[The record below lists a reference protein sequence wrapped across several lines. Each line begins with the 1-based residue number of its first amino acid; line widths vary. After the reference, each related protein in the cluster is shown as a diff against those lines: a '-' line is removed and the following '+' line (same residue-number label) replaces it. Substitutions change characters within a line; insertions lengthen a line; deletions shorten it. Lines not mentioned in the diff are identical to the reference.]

1 MTDKFI
7 GFNNVHRGDVWK
19 TSIGSGRL
27 VVVVTPHTAWANAF
41 MIDLHGDF
49 EHHYVTE
56 YGTLNACKLT
66 DIGYSRMEHKVG
78 EISEET
84 MHEILSIFFERVFGL
99 QVSENDADGEIDAKH
114 TDFKEEYYKVL
125 ADIAKYRRILADI
138 NSKLSSITSGAM
150 EDSYDTEPDDDDGI
164 DDLEESDDKID
175 YSEGIDKTDEFY
187 SLIDAPTRQ
196 LKTRVRKVLEIYDD
210 NIKRKGAEAF
220 NDISILRIKGRP
232 LSGPKTVKVIQDA
245 INKYERRK

>member
-7 GFNNVHRGDVWK
+7 GFNDVHRGDVWK
-19 TSIGSGRL
+19 TSIASGRL

-66 DIGYSRMEHKVG
+66 DIGYGRMEQKVG
-78 EISEET
+78 EIPEKK
-84 MHEILSIFFERVFGL
+84 MHEILSIFLERVFGL
-99 QVSENDADGEIDAKH
+99 YVIENDADGEIDAKH
-114 TDFKEEYYKVL
+114 TDFEEKYRKVL
-125 ADIAKYRRILADI
+125 ADNVKYRRILDDI
-138 NSKLSSITSGAM
+138 KSKLSSITSEA
-150 EDSYDTEPDDDDGI
+150 DDDDDLEDDDDM
-164 DDLEESDDKID
+164 DDLEEADN
-175 YSEGIDKTDEFY
+175 EIDKTDEFY

>member
-1 MTDKFI
+1 MTGKFI
-7 GFNNVHRGDVWK
+7 GFNDVHRGDVWK
-19 TSIGSGRL
+19 TSIASGRL

-84 MHEILSIFFERVFGL
+84 MHEILSIFFERVL
-99 QVSENDADGEIDAKH
+99 KPHITKNDADGEIDEKH
-114 TDFKEEYYKVL
+114 EDFKEKYYKVL
-125 ADIAKYRRILADI
+125 ADKAKYRNTLADI
-138 NSKLSSITSGAM
+138 KSKLNSITSQLENHRVRTSGAV
-150 EDSYDTEPDDDDGI
+150 DD
-164 DDLEESDDKID
+164 E
-175 YSEGIDKTDEFY
+175 IDKTDEFY

-220 NDISILRIKGRP
+220 NDISILRIKGQP
-232 LSGPKTVKVIQDA
+232 LSGPKTVQVIQDA
-245 INKYERRK
+245 INRYERRN

>member
-7 GFNNVHRGDVWK
+7 GFNDVHRGDVWK
-19 TSIGSGRL
+19 TSIASGRL
-27 VVVVTPHTAWANAF
+27 VVIVTPHTAWANAF

-66 DIGYSRMEHKVG
+66 DIGYGRMEQKVG
-78 EISEET
+78 EIPEEK
-84 MHEILSIFFERVFGL
+84 MHEILSIFLERVFGL
-99 QVSENDADGEIDAKH
+99 YVIENDADGEIDAKH
-114 TDFKEEYYKVL
+114 TDFEEKYRKVL
-125 ADIAKYRRILADI
+125 ADNAKYRRILDDI
-138 NSKLSSITSGAM
+138 KSKLSSITSEAM
-150 EDSYDTEPDDDDGI
+150 KDGYDPELVEDDGNDNDRI
-164 DDLEESDDKID
+164 GDLEEADN
-175 YSEGIDKTDEFY
+175 EIDKTDEFY

-220 NDISILRIKGRP
+220 NDISILRIKGQP

-245 INKYERRK
+245 INKYERRS

>member
-7 GFNNVHRGDVWK
+7 GFNDVHRGDVWK
-19 TSIGSGRL
+19 TSIASGRL

-66 DIGYSRMEHKVG
+66 DIGYRRMEHKVG
-78 EISEET
+78 EISEKT

-99 QVSENDADGEIDAKH
+99 KVSENDADGEIDAKH

-138 NSKLSSITSGAM
+138 NSKLSSITSEA
-150 EDSYDTEPDDDDGI
+150 DDDDDLEDDDDM
-164 DDLEESDDKID
+164 DDLEEADN
-175 YSEGIDKTDEFY
+175 EIDKTDEFY

>member
-7 GFNNVHRGDVWK
+7 GFNDVHRGDVWK
-19 TSIGSGRL
+19 TSIASGRL
-27 VVVVTPHTAWANAF
+27 VVIVTPHTAWANAF

-66 DIGYSRMEHKVG
+66 DIGYGRMEQKVG
-78 EISEET
+78 EIPKEK
-84 MHEILSIFFERVFGL
+84 MHEILSIFLERVFGL
-99 QVSENDADGEIDAKH
+99 YVIENDADGEIDAKH
-114 TDFKEEYYKVL
+114 TDFEEKYRKVL
-125 ADIAKYRRILADI
+125 ADNVKYRRILDDI
-138 NSKLSSITSGAM
+138 KSKLSSITSEA
-150 EDSYDTEPDDDDGI
+150 DDDDDLEDDDDM
-164 DDLEESDDKID
+164 DDLEEADD
-175 YSEGIDKTDEFY
+175 EIDKTDEFY

-220 NDISILRIKGRP
+220 NDISILRIKGQP

-245 INKYERRK
+245 INKYERRS

>member
-1 MTDKFI
+1 MTGKFI
-7 GFNNVHRGDVWK
+7 GFNDVHRGDVWK
-19 TSIGSGRL
+19 TSIASGRL
-27 VVVVTPHTAWANAF
+27 VVVVTPHTSWANAF

-84 MHEILSIFFERVFGL
+84 LHEILSIFFERVFKPHITK
-99 QVSENDADGEIDAKH
+99 NDADGEIDEKH
-114 TDFKEEYYKVL
+114 EDFKEKYYKVL
-125 ADIAKYRRILADI
+125 ADNAKYRNIVADI
-138 NSKLSSITSGAM
+138 KSKLNSITSEAT
-150 EDSYDTEPDDDDGI
+150 EDGCDPDPYDDDNYDPDQY
-164 DDLEESDDKID
+164 DDNSEEADD
-175 YSEGIDKTDEFY
+175 EIDKTDEFY

-220 NDISILRIKGRP
+220 NDISILRIKGQP
-232 LSGPKTVKVIQDA
+232 LSGPKTVQVIQDA
-245 INKYERRK
+245 INRYERRN

>member
-7 GFNNVHRGDVWK
+7 GFNDVHRGDVWK
-19 TSIGSGRL
+19 TSIASGRL

-66 DIGYSRMEHKVG
+66 DIGYGRMEQKVG
-78 EISEET
+78 EIPEEK
-84 MHEILSIFFERVFGL
+84 MHEILSIFLERVFGL
-99 QVSENDADGEIDAKH
+99 YVIENDADGEIDAKH
-114 TDFKEEYYKVL
+114 TDFEEKYRKVL
-125 ADIAKYRRILADI
+125 ADNVKYRRILDDI
-138 NSKLSSITSGAM
+138 KSKLSSITSEA
-150 EDSYDTEPDDDDGI
+150 DDDDDLEDDDDM
-164 DDLEESDDKID
+164 DDLEEADN
-175 YSEGIDKTDEFY
+175 EIDKTDEFY